1 MSFARR
7 QRTALAD
14 LFAELGPFAPT
25 KCEGWKTQ
33 DLAAHLYV
41 REHRPAALLG
51 IGFPRFAEKTAR
63 IQLEALHEL
72 GYPALVEAIRTPPAP
87 MRPLDRLAGA
97 SEFFIHHEDV
107 LRANGR
113 AQTLTPHQQDGLWRV
128 AQVLARRVQL
138 KTKGHVRLVRG
149 DTGHVAQLGRGP
161 RPLTVT
167 GLPSELLL
175 HLSGREA
182 DVSLTGEP
190 AVVDAWRAA
199 VSPL

>member
-14 LFAELGPFAPT
+14 LLAELGPFAPT

-51 IGFPRFAEKTAR
+51 IGFPRFADKTAR

-72 GYPALVEAIRTPPAP
+72 GFPAIIEAIRTPPTLMKP
-87 MRPLDRLAGA
+87 IDQLAGA
-97 SEFFIHHEDV
+97 SEYFIHHEDV

-113 AQTLTPHQQDGLWRV
+113 SQTLTPREQDELWRV
-128 AQVLARRVQL
+128 VQVLARRTQL

-149 DTGHVAQLGRGP
+149 DTGFVAQIGRGP
-161 RPLTVT
+161 QPLTVT

-175 HLSGREA
+175 SLSGREA
-182 DVSLTGEP
+182 AVDLAGEP
-190 AVVDAWRAA
+190 TVVDAWRAA
-199 VSPL
+199 ISPL

>member
-7 QRTALAD
+7 QRAALAD

-25 KCEGWKTQ
+25 MCEGWRTQ

-51 IGFPRFAEKTAR
+51 IGFERFAGQTAR
-63 IQLEALHEL
+63 IQMEALHTL
-72 GYPALVEAIRTPPAP
+72 GYPALVEAIRTPPTL
-87 MRPLDRLAGA
+87 MRPIDSLAGA

-113 AQTLTPHQQDGLWRV
+113 SQALTPHEQDELWRV

-138 KTKGHVRLVRG
+138 KTKGHVRLVRA
-149 DTGHVAQLGRGP
+149 DTGFVAQLGRGP
-161 RPLTVT
+161 QPLTLT

>member
-72 GYPALVEAIRTPPAP
+72 GYPALVEAIRTPPAL
-87 MRPLDRLAGA
+87 MRPLDRLAGLPSSSSTTRTCCA
-97 SEFFIHHEDV
+97 PT
-107 LRANGR
+107 A
-113 AQTLTPHQQDGLWRV
+113 
-128 AQVLARRVQL
+128 ARR
-138 KTKGHVRLVRG
+138 R
-149 DTGHVAQLGRGP
+149 
-161 RPLTVT
+161 
-167 GLPSELLL
+167 
-175 HLSGREA
+175 
-182 DVSLTGEP
+182 
-190 AVVDAWRAA
+190 
-199 VSPL
+199 